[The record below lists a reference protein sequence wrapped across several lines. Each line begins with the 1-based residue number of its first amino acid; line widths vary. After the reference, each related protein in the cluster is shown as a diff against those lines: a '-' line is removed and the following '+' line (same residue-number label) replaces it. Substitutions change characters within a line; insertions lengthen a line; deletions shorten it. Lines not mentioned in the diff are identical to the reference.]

1 MVYYKKYHCKVC
13 FHGIC
18 AKCSTYVDS
27 LDPRKTETVCVKCA
41 GSGVTNTKNNSEN
54 DEKTEAKK
62 KKVQEIQEKID
73 KKQQKK
79 KVYLEKFK
87 TEEKLFEDS
96 QIEISIGH
104 FRKDKQDLI
113 EKSNKLKKE
122 LEYICEHINEK
133 ESIYFESETYVMEE
147 RYNLDIKKQKVSEVY
162 ELLSNKQNEHIQLLK
177 ELESLSPHINGKNKS
192 QKQIA
197 REENLRLSLEKLMKE
212 EKNIIEENEKIVEEL
227 NTTESELYAKDAA
240 LKKAHDQLKI
250 IPEQGDIEED
260 GLKQLNF
267 NLEEQKKLIK
277 QLKSEIA
284 ASRSNQEQITDNKC
298 NCEVI

>member
-1 MVYYKKYHCKVC
+1 
-13 FHGIC
+13 
-18 AKCSTYVDS
+18 
-27 LDPRKTETVCVKCA
+27 
-41 GSGVTNTKNNSEN
+41 
-54 DEKTEAKK
+54 
-62 KKVQEIQEKID
+62 
-73 KKQQKK
+73 
-79 KVYLEKFK
+79 
-87 TEEKLFEDS
+87 
-96 QIEISIGH
+96 
-104 FRKDKQDLI
+104 
-113 EKSNKLKKE
+113 
-122 LEYICEHINEK
+122 
-133 ESIYFESETYVMEE
+133 
-147 RYNLDIKKQKVSEVY
+147 
-162 ELLSNKQNEHIQLLK
+162 
-177 ELESLSPHINGKNKS
+177 
-192 QKQIA
+192 
-197 REENLRLSLEKLMKE
+197 MKE